1 MKRLSHYDD
10 SNAAQCTLCNRGS
23 SKVLMY
29 KGKMRFS
36 SRSRENRYLGKDE
49 IENLSDTVW
58 KCGKDQ
64 TLQN

>member
-1 MKRLSHYDD
+1 MIVT
-10 SNAAQCTLCNRGS
+10 QCTICNRGI

-36 SRSRENRYLGKDE
+36 NRSRENRYLGKDE